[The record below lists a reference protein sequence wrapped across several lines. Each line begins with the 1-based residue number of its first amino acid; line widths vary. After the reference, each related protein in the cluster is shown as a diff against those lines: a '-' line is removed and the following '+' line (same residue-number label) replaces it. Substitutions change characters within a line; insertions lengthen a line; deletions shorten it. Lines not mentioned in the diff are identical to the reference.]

1 MMVFEERGNCKLY
14 MEKTSRC
21 RMENQQTQPTYCMT
35 PDLGIKPGPHWWE
48 VSALTAAPPNNYGY
62 YKLWH

>member
-1 MMVFEERGNCKLY
+1 MMVFEERGNCNTWRKLLGA
-14 MEKTSRC
+14 EWRTNKL
-21 RMENQQTQPTYCMT
+21 NPHMT